1 MKIVLGLGNEG
12 PAYRRTR
19 HNVGFMV
26 ADVLAERTGAA
37 FERKGVVGG
46 VAWVAETAISGV
58 PAVLAKPTT
67 LMNASGRA
75 AVALLR
81 RFRATPA
88 DLLVVYDD
96 ADLEFGRLRL
106 RPEGGAGGHN
116 GIRSLMDAL
125 GTPAF
130 ERLKLGVRGEGR
142 EDSDLADYVLKPFL
156 PAERPGVEEM
166 VSRAA
171 DAVELLCREGFD
183 AATRRFNAPVAGDGG
198 R

>member
-1 MKIVLGLGNEG
+1 MRIVLGLGNEG
-12 PAYRRTR
+12 ARYRWTR

-26 ADVLAERTGAA
+26 ADVLAERTGAS
-37 FERKGVVGG
+37 FERKGVVGE
-46 VAWVAETAISGV
+46 VAWAAETAIAGI

-81 RFRATPA
+81 RYRTTPG

-116 GIRSLMDAL
+116 GIRSLMDLL
-125 GTPAF
+125 GTPVF

-142 EDSDLADYVLKPFL
+142 EASDLADYVLRPFL
-156 PAERPGVEEM
+156 PDERPRLQEM
-166 VSRAA
+166 VSRGA
-171 DAVELLCREGFD
+171 DAVELLLREGFE
-183 AATRRFNAPVAGDGG
+183 AASRRFNAPVASDPG